1 MGTDIGMEST
11 DKEAIHKYY
20 GWESA
25 SPDNSSS
32 SSSSSSSEEEGEVN
46 LEDRILDVENIAD
59 SVVFI
64 S

>member
-11 DKEAIHKYY
+11 DKEAIQKYY

-32 SSSSSSSEEEGEVN
+32 SSSSSSEEEGEVD

>member
-11 DKEAIHKYY
+11 DKEAIQKYY

-25 SPDNSSS
+25 SPDDSL
-32 SSSSSSSEEEGEVN
+32 SSSEEEGEVD

>member
-1 MGTDIGMEST
+1 MEST
-11 DKEAIHKYY
+11 DKEAIQKYY

-25 SPDNSSS
+25 SPDDSL
-32 SSSSSSSEEEGEVN
+32 SSSEEEGEVD

>member
-11 DKEAIHKYY
+11 DKEAIQKYY
-20 GWESA
+20 GGMSA
-25 SPDNSSS
+25 SPDNA
-32 SSSSSSSEEEGEVN
+32 SSSSEEEGEVD
-46 LEDRILDVENIAD
+46 LEDRILDVGNIAD

>member
-11 DKEAIHKYY
+11 DKEAIQKYY

-32 SSSSSSSEEEGEVN
+32 SSEEEVEVD

>member
-11 DKEAIHKYY
+11 DKEAIQKYY

-25 SPDNSSS
+25 SPDNSL
-32 SSSSSSSEEEGEVN
+32 SSSEEEGEVD

>member
-11 DKEAIHKYY
+11 DKEAIQKYY

-25 SPDNSSS
+25 SPDDSL
-32 SSSSSSSEEEGEVN
+32 SSSEEEGEVD
-46 LEDRILDVENIAD
+46 LEDRILDVEDIAD

>member
-11 DKEAIHKYY
+11 DKEAIQKYY

-25 SPDNSSS
+25 SPDDSL
-32 SSSSSSSEEEGEVN
+32 SSSEEEGEVG

>member
-1 MGTDIGMEST
+1 MGTDIGMAST
-11 DKEAIHKYY
+11 DKEAIQKYY

-25 SPDNSSS
+25 SPDDSL
-32 SSSSSSSEEEGEVN
+32 SSSEEEGEVD

>member
-11 DKEAIHKYY
+11 DKEAIQKYY

-25 SPDNSSS
+25 SPDDSL
-32 SSSSSSSEEEGEVN
+32 SSSEEEGEAD